1 MATTGRRAAPAK
13 TTLAAAVLI
22 LLVTAPFL
30 VNAVN
35 LARATSDE
43 ATLRLQVR
51 ETLILNNVNPGE
63 REATNYARYLSI
75 IMGIISVVTIAI
87 AVGILRRREGAQHA
101 GIVVFG
107 VLAVISIGASIA
119 GLNADPPAPRA
130 GLGLL
135 TGLGNAAI
143 TVLLLLRS
151 TMDDIEGAESL
162 RTRARWDRQER
173 RRSG

>member
-1 MATTGRRAAPAK
+1 MAAAEARAK

-30 VNAVN
+30 VNAVT

-43 ATLRLQVR
+43 ADLRLQVR
-51 ETLILNNVNPGE
+51 EALILNNVNPGE

-75 IMGIISVVTIAI
+75 IMGVVSLVTIAI
-87 AVGILRRREGAQHA
+87 AVGIFRRREGAQHA
-101 GIVVFG
+101 GIVVFS
-107 VLAVISIGASIA
+107 VLALVSIGASVA

-130 GLGLL
+130 GLGLM

-143 TVLLLLRS
+143 TVLLLMRS

-162 RTRARWDRQER
+162 RTRAHWERQEKR
-173 RRSG
+173 RG